1 MANNSNTT
9 LKAQTY
15 KLYIHND
22 GVSTASPESTD
33 TAVSRI
39 VVYANSVTPVTH
51 NSKQFLLSL
60 GGVNFVRKVYQP
72 GHIEAEVQITLPTGA
87 NDNPTM
93 ADLQEMFVRKKV
105 DLEIAD
111 ADYDDDIKVATNYYI
126 HEICPLFERDG
137 TKTSVYV
144 RLSIYSMDK
153 LMTLNKFSQ
162 AYLGKKLGAE
172 ILTSMASSFPLKAYE
187 PIATTTT
194 DSKTDSNKD
203 SKTDGDK
210 DSKTDSKTD
219 GANNTK
225 KSRIYYIM
233 PNVASLQHLAYT
245 PSGASSPVEFLQPYL
260 VQYNES
266 FYDFLVRTAN
276 RCGEFLFF
284 ENGMLCL
291 GLDAKKLSGEA
302 RKISNYSR
310 LTYQQI
316 TDAPLTIDDYTR
328 NSLADPFNPQKKESK
343 DDSDDD
349 KKKNAK
355 GKQNVEEIEK
365 TKGFPTE
372 AFPTNVNFVNG
383 YNAEVAHDEYY
394 MLLFKDQFAEEDWY
408 TCLGGAGTNVMDIIS
423 TVLNSTSLFEALS
436 TLAVTYTKTL
446 IQGALSVS
454 DTNKKGNEIITKFG
468 GEDATSA
475 VPFFTTDQNTWLL
488 LNYYS
493 DIKKNEEAQQRKMV
507 CADMGS
513 TFVNVRMGDK
523 ITFPNDDQQY
533 LVVQIELQSDQAWKG
548 SYDIYQTAGEPVS
561 NVRKQ
566 KIYAIPMADKKWY
579 PPYSAVKP
587 YREAAPQTA
596 FVVENKDPKGQG
608 RIRIRYPWQPNVGSE
623 KDALTKKQEET
634 KTALEKAK
642 EELKKDS
649 SNSEKTNAVKTL
661 QANLVKINYELA
673 TVEAATPWIRMTT
686 PMATTGGGMLFRPEV
701 GDEVLVNYENG
712 NIERPYVV
720 GTLYSKNVVAPDG
733 DRIIQ
738 SPNGHTI
745 KIEDPTDFVKFLSG
759 MLPGLKFLQSYK
771 LWNSDWK
778 IDGLHELLGGITMT
792 DAYGLYKLKLS
803 SHERKVQLSSP
814 FGDVKIDAFTG
825 ITISAPNGNIKIKG
839 KNIDIQASN
848 NVKITSGLNVKPVN
862 DNGRWWSAGLN
873 SKIVGSTIGS
883 TLVNETVGQLLDFSL
898 LRSILEVFLRPI
910 DGTME
915 LKSYRYLKLQAGGGV
930 AETDSGMY
938 NKTGAN
944 LRRKSGV
951 DGYAVLG
958 NFIAMVNAKVDKYV
972 ADFVTAYNNF
982 HTAWAALKRRG
993 LYAENAALVS
1003 TPGSEDALLT
1013 EIFGKTEVK
1022 DECQINYVFE
1032 IDALLFDLDDA
1043 IKGETITATNAFVT
1057 LKKTAEGFNDIF
1069 KHKYNPVKKAI
1080 PAVDKFEQIYSE
1092 QGKAALDDVDCVLKK
1107 LANEVINGTAR
1118 IKRMF
1123 NGPGTL
1129 TVERFTLAT
1138 KKMKRAATA
1147 KILEESMGKRSVFWN
1162 FTLKK
1167 ANDAPAVDAAIAN
1180 SAEWIKYVNG
1190 LDIYVADSIGQN
1202 FVAGLVDGLT
1212 SAMSSSLSYERDV
1225 WQPGTKG
1232 EILMSN
1238 SSEKTLRFNGT
1249 TIVSDDNLYVDQAD
1263 KKKVVARI
1271 RQLMLSFA

>member
-1 MANNSNTT
+1 MANDSDTT

-15 KLYIHND
+15 KLCIHND
-22 GVSTASPESTD
+22 GVSTYSPESTD

-39 VVYANSVTPVTH
+39 VVYANSVTKVIH
-51 NSKQFLLSL
+51 NSKTFHLSL

-72 GHIEAEVQITLPTGA
+72 GHIEAEVQITLPTTGDNA
-87 NDNPTM
+87 NPTM
-93 ADLQEMFVRKKV
+93 TDLQEMFVRKKV
-105 DLEIAD
+105 DLEIAYEG
-111 ADYDDDIKVATNYYI
+111 YDDDFKVATNYYI

-194 DSKTDSNKD
+194 DSNKD
-203 SKTDGDK
+203 SNNK
-210 DSKTDSKTD
+210 DSKTDSKTDSNKD

-291 GLDAKKLSGEA
+291 GLDAKKLSGDA
-302 RKISNYSR
+302 MVISDYSR

-328 NSLADPFNPQKKESK
+328 NSLADPFSPPKKESK
-343 DDSDDD
+343 GDSDDD
-349 KKKNAK
+349 EKEDAK
-355 GKQNVEEIEK
+355 GKQNVEEIK
-365 TKGFPTE
+365 KSNGFPTE
-372 AFPTNVNFVNG
+372 AFPTNANFVNG

-408 TCLGGAGTNVMDIIS
+408 TCLGEAGTNVMDIIS
-423 TVLNSTSLFEALS
+423 TVLNSTTLFEALS

-454 DTNKKGNEIITKFG
+454 DTNKKGNEIITNFG

-475 VPFFTTDQNTWLL
+475 VPFLTTDQNTWLL

-507 CADMGS
+507 CADMGT
-513 TFVNVRMGDK
+513 TFVNVRIGDK

-533 LVVQIELQSDQAWKG
+533 LVVQIELQADQAWKG
-548 SYDIYQTAGEPVS
+548 SYDIYQTAGEPFS

-566 KIYAIPMADKKWY
+566 KIYAIPMAGNKWY

-623 KDALTKKQEET
+623 KEALTKKQEET

-649 SNSEKTNAVKTL
+649 SNSEKANAVKTL
-661 QANLVKINYELA
+661 QANLVKINYDLA

-686 PMATTGGGMLFRPEV
+686 PMATTGGGMLFRPEA

-982 HTAWAALKRRG
+982 HNAWAALKRRG
-993 LYAENAALVS
+993 LYRENAELVS

-1043 IKGETITATNAFVT
+1043 IKGDTITATNAFVT

-1092 QGKAALDDVDCVLKK
+1092 QGKAALDDVNCLLKK
-1107 LANEVINGTAR
+1107 LANEVINGTNR

-1123 NGPGTL
+1123 NNPGTL
-1129 TVERFTLAT
+1129 KVGMLSSSI
-1138 KKMKRAATA
+1138 KLMKRAATA

-1167 ANDAPAVDAAIAN
+1167 ANDAPAVDAAIED